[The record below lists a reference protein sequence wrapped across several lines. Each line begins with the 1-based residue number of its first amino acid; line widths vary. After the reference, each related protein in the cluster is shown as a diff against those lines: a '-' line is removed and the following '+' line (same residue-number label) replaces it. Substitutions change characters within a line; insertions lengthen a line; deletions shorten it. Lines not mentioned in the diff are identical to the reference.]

1 MAWTEPKDWT
11 PGEVVTAQDL
21 DTHLKD
27 NMNAVL
33 PLGTYILVVR
43 PYATAET
50 TLEGRWLQCNGVNVS
65 RTTYPELFN
74 LFNTFSPVL
83 PFGTGD
89 GSTTFGIPDARGRSL
104 WAEGENAEVVDVGLS
119 DALAISIRKVS
130 HYHDRNYGSNSVGG
144 SIPNPPSFDTQF
156 VGAFPTT
163 PATSLGD
170 RANHPRDHPAYLVA
184 GSWFIK
190 YRS

>member
-1 MAWTEPKDWT
+1 MAWTEPHDWT
-11 PGEVVTAQDL
+11 PGEIVTATLL

-43 PYATAET
+43 PYTIVET
-50 TLEGRWLQCNGVNVS
+50 TLEGRWLQCNGVAVS
-65 RTTYPELFN
+65 RTTYSVLFN

-83 PFGTGD
+83 PFGSGD
-89 GSTTFGIPDARGRSL
+89 GTTTFNIPDLRGRVPV
-104 WAEGENAEVVDVGLS
+104 AEGEHADVLSVGLN
-119 DALAISIRKVS
+119 DGKAIAFRSVKHFHQS
-130 HYHDRNYGSNSVGG
+130 QYGSNSVGG
-144 SIPNPPSFDTQF
+144 TIPNPASLDSVVTRNY
-156 VGAFPTT
+156 PTT
-163 PATSLGD
+163 PGNSVSFSSLPQD
-170 RANHPRDHPAYLVA
+170 TPAYQVA